1 MRIHRK
7 GFPWTGSS
15 IVFKKFKV
23 QEPKSF
29 PRDHAE
35 SVKYT
40 ENVRI
45 HVICVNTVE
54 YPFAESNVLN
64 VITRKS
70 NTEFLLHDFLYYI
83 LFYRITIKKF
93 SCKNSIVIQSL
104 GIIFYRCRRNIF
116 YLIERVWNEIWIII
130 IILCISWREIIYLWS
145 YIKCKKTK
153 WPQIL

>member
-64 VITRKS
+64 VITRK
-70 NTEFLLHDFLYYI
+70 NNIEFLLHHFFILL

-104 GIIFYRCRRNIF
+104 GIIFIDAGEYILFNWTRMERNMNNNNNNTLYKLMRNYIF
-116 YLIERVWNEIWIII
+116 MKLY
-130 IILCISWREIIYLWS
+130 
-145 YIKCKKTK
+145 
-153 WPQIL
+153 

>member
-70 NTEFLLHDFLYYI
+70 NIEFLLHHFFILL

-104 GIIFYRCRRNIF
+104 GIIFIDAGEYILFNWTRMERNMNNNNNNTLYKLMRNYIF
-116 YLIERVWNEIWIII
+116 MKLY
-130 IILCISWREIIYLWS
+130 
-145 YIKCKKTK
+145 
-153 WPQIL
+153 

>member
-70 NTEFLLHDFLYYI
+70 NTEFLLHHFFILL

-104 GIIFYRCRRNIF
+104 GIIFIDAGEYILFNWTRMERNMNNNNNNTLYKLMRNYIF
-116 YLIERVWNEIWIII
+116 MKLY
-130 IILCISWREIIYLWS
+130 
-145 YIKCKKTK
+145 
-153 WPQIL
+153 

>member
-70 NTEFLLHDFLYYI
+70 NTEFLLHHFFILL

-104 GIIFYRCRRNIF
+104 GIIFIDAGEYILFNWTRMERNMNNNNNTLYKLTRNYIF
-116 YLIERVWNEIWIII
+116 MKLY
-130 IILCISWREIIYLWS
+130 
-145 YIKCKKTK
+145 
-153 WPQIL
+153 

>member
-70 NTEFLLHDFLYYI
+70 NTEFLLHHFFILL

-104 GIIFYRCRRNIF
+104 GIIFIDAGEYILFNWTRMERNMNNNNNNTLYKLTRNYIF
-116 YLIERVWNEIWIII
+116 MKLY
-130 IILCISWREIIYLWS
+130 
-145 YIKCKKTK
+145 
-153 WPQIL
+153 